1 MQSVIASEAGIKL
14 HTEDDV
20 LDLIGSGLPACILSV
35 EDLHPQ
41 FFDLRNGI
49 AGSIFQK
56 LVNYRF
62 RVAIILPADHGFG
75 PRITELA
82 REHRH
87 HPVIRFFATLDEAE
101 AWAKNR

>member
-1 MQSVIASEAGIKL
+1 MQSLIASEAGIKL

-35 EDLHPQ
+35 GDLHPQ
-41 FFDLRNGI
+41 FFELRNGI

-62 RVAIILPADHGFG
+62 RVAIVLPADHGLG
-75 PRITELA
+75 ARVTELV
-82 REHRH
+82 REHRR
-87 HPVIRFFATLDEAE
+87 HPVIRFFPTLDEAA
-101 AWAKNR
+101 AWAKQ

>member
-1 MQSVIASEAGIKL
+1 VQSLIASEAGIRL

-20 LDLIGSGLPACILSV
+20 LDL
-35 EDLHPQ
+35 
-41 FFDLRNGI
+41 
-49 AGSIFQK
+49 GSIFQK

-62 RVAIILPADHGFG
+62 TVAIVLPADHGFG
-75 PRITELA
+75 PRVTELA